1 MRRRPAALLVLL
13 GMLAGAIVAC
23 GGDGGTLPRVE
34 DPFSGGYPLY
44 RDKANRLDVIFGT
57 PDLGTGTQRIAFAV
71 ISRDELVR
79 PETLPVTVR
88 RGDNRQTIT
97 ARYRPFPAGT
107 RGIYVAQAN
116 FPKPGTYTVE
126 VDVPLAARAV
136 RLSFPAEVAAEPK
149 AVAAGGRAPAS
160 RNRVASDA
168 GSLAELTTASQPD
181 PALYRVRIADA
192 LAARRPF
199 VVVFAS
205 PAFCTTP
212 LCGPQV
218 EDLALLAR
226 DYTGRAEFIH
236 VDLYENPHE
245 IKGDLSRARRTPVL
259 AEWGLHTDE
268 WTFVVDGEGHV
279 RARFEAY
286 APREE
291 VEGALKAV
299 LGG

>member
-1 MRRRPAALLVLL
+1 MPRRPVIFMALLF
-13 GMLAGAIVAC
+13 GMVVAC
-23 GGDGGTLPRVE
+23 GDDGGTMRRVE
-34 DPFSGGYPLY
+34 DPFSGGYPMY
-44 RDKANRLDVIFGT
+44 RDEASRLDVIFGT

-79 PETLPVTVR
+79 PATLPVTMR
-88 RGDNRQTIT
+88 RGDDRQAVT
-97 ARYRPFPAGT
+97 ARYQPFPGGT

-116 FPKPGTYTVE
+116 FSKPGTYTLE
-126 VDVPLAARAV
+126 VDVPLAAKVV
-136 RLSFPAEVAAEPK
+136 RLAFPAEVASEPK
-149 AVAAGGRAPAS
+149 SVAAGGRAPAS
-160 RNRVASDA
+160 HNRVASDA
-168 GSLAELTTASQPD
+168 ASLAELTTSAQPD
-181 PALYRVRIADA
+181 PALYRMRIADA
-192 LAARRPF
+192 LAAHRPF

-218 EDLALLAR
+218 EDLAVLAR
-226 DYTGRAEFIH
+226 DYAGRAEFIH

-268 WTFVVDGEGHV
+268 WTFVVDGEGRV

-291 VEGALKAV
+291 IEGALKAV